1 MKYTVYVLRSIR
13 DGKRYVGFTNNLNRR
28 IQEHNKGKVA
38 STRKRVPLK
47 LVRKEYFKTKQEA
60 QVREMFLKT
69 GKGRKWLN
77 DNGIK

>member
-60 QVREMFLKT
+60 QVA
-69 GKGRKWLN
+69 
-77 DNGIK
+77 